1 MSGTVGSD
9 RLVDTDI
16 FVDQLRGAAKLPATA
31 RDSCYCVITRC
42 ELLSGKRTDQAT
54 IDALLEPFRELSV
67 NRVVADR
74 AGLLRRTVG
83 IATPDALIAATA
95 LAHGL
100 TVVTRN
106 ERHFA
111 RVPGLQVELTR

>member
-1 MSGTVGSD
+1 MGSS
-9 RLVDTDI
+9 RLVDTDVFI
-16 FVDQLRGAAKLPATA
+16 DQLRGAAKLPTTA
-31 RDSCYCVITRC
+31 RDGCYSVITRC

-54 IDALLEPFRELSV
+54 VDALLEPFRELLV
-67 NRVVADR
+67 NREIANR

-95 LAHGL
+95 LVHGL

-106 ERHFA
+106 ERHFT
-111 RVPGLQVELTR
+111 RVSGLRVEPPSRG